1 MESSASPS
9 ESSEATRVLLGRLRF
24 FLVVVEVL
32 TMREAKEE
40 DLIRRL
46 SRLVLRKPV
55 SAMTAEG
62 RKALGRAGPEEA
74 ARRARTFWRAVRRFG
89 GAGAVGAWRGR
100 GLADW
105 GFRGG

>member
-9 ESSEATRVLLGRLRF
+9 ESSEATSVLLGGRLRF
-24 FLVVVEVL
+24 FALVEVEEVL

-62 RKALGRAGPEEA
+62 RKVLGRAGPEVA
-74 ARRARTFWRAVRRFG
+74 ARRARTFWRAVRRLG
-89 GAGAVGAWRGR
+89 GAGAVGAC
-100 GLADW
+100 
-105 GFRGG
+105 RGG